1 MQLTS
6 IPRITGYNLTYYLFS
21 EQNNYVWDQ
30 RGYNAFVIGESQTFL
45 GANDTRLMLNKTVES
60 LTYSAQGVT
69 VKTHEGCIQADYA
82 IATFS
87 VGVLQNDAVTFDPP
101 LPRWKREAI
110 EQFQMG
116 TYTKIFYQ
124 FNETFWDPNTQYFL
138 YADPKVRGYYPVW
151 QSLTGPGFLEGSN
164 IIFVTVLEDEAYRVE
179 QQPDETTKNEGLE
192 VLRSMFPDKI
202 VPEPVAFYYPRWSTE
217 E

>member
-1 MQLTS
+1 
-6 IPRITGYNLTYYLFS
+6 
-21 EQNNYVWDQ
+21 
-30 RGYNAFVIGESQTFL
+30 
-45 GANDTRLMLNKTVES
+45 MLNTTVES
-60 LTYSAQGVT
+60 LTYSDQGV
-69 VKTHEGCIQADYA
+69 VIKTHDGCIQADYA

-87 VGVLQNDAVTFDPP
+87 VGVLQNDAVSFDPP

-151 QSLTGPGFLEGSN
+151 QSLTGPGFLEGSH

-179 QQPDETTKNEGLE
+179 QQSDETTKNEGLK
-192 VLRSMFPDKI
+192 VLRSMFPEKV